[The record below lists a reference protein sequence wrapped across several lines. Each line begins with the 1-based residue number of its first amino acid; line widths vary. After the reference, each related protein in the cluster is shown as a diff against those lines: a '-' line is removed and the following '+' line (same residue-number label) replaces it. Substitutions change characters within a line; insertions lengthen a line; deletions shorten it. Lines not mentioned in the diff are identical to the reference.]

1 MESALEQQ
9 GLSILDKE
17 DGTMAGFNRWEDLD
31 VEHELVEL
39 QRELNRR
46 AGRSARSGGP
56 ATTRVFPSIII
67 SASGDKLLVRAEV
80 PGMNLQDFDISI
92 SGDMLTV
99 EGARLTGEGLEGGWY
114 HRRERE
120 SGGFS
125 RAIRLP
131 AAVDGD
137 RAEATYV
144 AGVLTISL
152 PLQEAAKPK
161 EVAVRVEEA

>member
-1 MESALEQQ
+1 
-9 GLSILDKE
+9 
-17 DGTMAGFNRWEDLD
+17 MAGVNRWEDL
-31 VEHELVEL
+31 EIGRELVEL
-39 QRELNRR
+39 QREMNRL
-46 AGRSARSGGP
+46 AGRSTPRAAPRAP
-56 ATTRVFPSIII
+56 RVFPSIII
-67 SASGDKLLVRAEV
+67 SATGKDLLVRAEV

-92 SGDMLTV
+92 AGDMLTV
-99 EGARLTGEGLEGGWY
+99 QGARLTGEGLEGGWY

-125 RAIRLP
+125 RAVRLP

-152 PLQEAAKPK
+152 PLREEAKPK
-161 EVAVRVEEA
+161 EVSVKVVEGQTEER